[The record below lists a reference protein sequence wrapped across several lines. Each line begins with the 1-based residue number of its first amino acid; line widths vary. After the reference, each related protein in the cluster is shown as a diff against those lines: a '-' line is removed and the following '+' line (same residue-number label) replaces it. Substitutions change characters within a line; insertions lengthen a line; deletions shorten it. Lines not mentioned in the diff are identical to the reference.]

1 MKALTCGPSFSE
13 VLSDFNDTVIYPV
26 GCEEFVII
34 RISVKCHI
42 SKMSYQYTSS
52 QHDGHA

>member
-13 VLSDFNDTVIYPV
+13 VLSDFNDTIIYPV

-42 SKMSYQYTSS
+42 STPLVNMMIM
-52 QHDGHA
+52 HN